1 MVVNFGE
8 ILHIVGLE
16 LEIFFVNM
24 NLMLQYFFIMANYV
38 MAIITFSVIDMGFS
52 LLTLGNK
59 VLAFYCFN

>member
-24 NLMLQYFFIMANYV
+24 NWMLQGFFIMANYL

-59 VLAFYCFN
+59 VFAFYCFN